1 MPRRLSAISGSDVVW
16 LLELRFGGRDYRW
29 ATAHIALT
37 NALSESLDFA
47 GGLEMSS
54 YSESLDRFTYTADA
68 QSISLEIVF
77 PDIDLAEHASR
88 GFQLGAIQGELSLVQ
103 TLNGSP
109 QQTYEQRSIV
119 MRGSVSDAQFGQPDR
134 PTGYMAFSL
143 EGALTQDS
151 GSFLSSSDVVSSDK
165 FGTLGAWPSD
175 NPHLD
180 KPLPIVFGRP
190 GRYRNAASDGT
201 VTSAAG
207 SPAYIIELAG
217 GAGGT
222 TVSTLVIANHAVLAS
237 AVRTKCERDGESQ
250 STFEAAAID
259 GPFYSFVDFGDI
271 DGTGTNTG
279 FSADETKETEWWIG
293 WTRSGGFALEN
304 PYHKGQG
311 LSGAG
316 DLSRWALSYSS
327 LPVDWGAWQAV
338 AETLNLYEFSGYISD
353 HTITPWDWLQEIWKF
368 LPISVRRG
376 VDGIYPVL
384 HDLGLASNQ
393 AVKITTSP
401 DFSRAGPVQLEGSL
415 ADVYNRIEFSHAYNG
430 RDNEARTYSAIGDY
444 ESYSKE
450 PEATSSAITVRSQN
464 RHGSRL
470 MQETSAYVYQRSTAD
485 KICYDLARRHS
496 LIPKTIQYRADR
508 SFVWLELGDVVAI
521 TDEDLGYTDQVCQ
534 VIARGWD
541 GDSWI
546 FTLVF
551 EEDPHRDTQGT

>member
-37 NALSESLDFA
+37 NASSESLDFS

-77 PDIDLAEHASR
+77 PDIDLAEYVSR

-134 PTGYMAFSL
+134 PAGYMAFSL

-151 GSFLSSSDVVSSDK
+151 GSFLKSSDVVSSDR
-165 FGTLGAWPSD
+165 FGTLSAWPAD
-175 NPHLD
+175 NPHID
-180 KPLPIVFGRP
+180 RPVPIVFGRP
-190 GRYRNAASDGT
+190 GRYRKAASDGT
-201 VTSAAG
+201 VTSTAG
-207 SPAYIIELAG
+207 SPAYIIEM
-217 GAGGT
+217 
-222 TVSTLVIANHAVLAS
+222 TVSGTLTQSLAVANHNVLAT
-237 AVRTKCERDGESQ
+237 AVRTKSERDGETQVIYESVAGD
-250 STFEAAAID
+250 ST
-259 GPFYSFVDFGDI
+259 PFSFVDFSDVDGA
-271 DGTGTNTG
+271 GTGTG
-279 FSADETKETEWWIG
+279 FSSDEKGEREWWIG
-293 WTRSGGFALEN
+293 WTQSGGSALEN
-304 PYHKGQG
+304 PYSLGQG
-311 LSGAG
+311 LTGAG
-316 DLSRWALSYSS
+316 DLTRWALNYSTI
-327 LPVDWGAWQAV
+327 PVDWAAWQAV

-384 HDLGLASNQ
+384 HDLGLVSNQ

-450 PEATSSAITVRSQN
+450 PEASSSAITVRSQN

-551 EEDPHRDTQGT
+551 EEDPHRDTQAT